1 MEIDVGREL
10 GRYVRAINKE
20 LAAGR
25 ASEQSHYPAL
35 KALIEGCGAGI
46 NAHIVERGAPAK
58 PDMPVYRRKNLI
70 GVVEAKDL
78 HVDLDEIEANAAAG
92 RTDHNA
98 VQFKTYLAE
107 YDNLLSTNF
116 VEWRLY
122 RRHDAAAE
130 RVAVLGRVADGK
142 VHTTKEGREAF
153 ENVVVAFLAARPEP
167 HATAKGLAPHMARL
181 TKVLDADTRPG
192 P

>member
-1 MEIDVGREL
+1 VEVDVGKSVA
-10 GRYVRAINKE
+10 RYVRALNKE

-35 KALIEGCGAGI
+35 KALIESCGEGI
-46 NAHIVERGAPAK
+46 NAHIGERGAAAK

-78 HVDLDEIEANAAAG
+78 HVDLAEIAANAAAG

-98 VQFKTYLAE
+98 EQFRAYLAE
-107 YDNLLSTNF
+107 YDNLLYTNY

-122 RRHDAAAE
+122 RRHDAE
-130 RVAVLGRVADGK
+130 
-142 VHTTKEGREAF
+142 
-153 ENVVVAFLAARPEP
+153 
-167 HATAKGLAPHMARL
+167 
-181 TKVLDADTRPG
+181 DALRFRSE
-192 P
+192 